1 MGTIPDRIGRKR
13 IKGRVKHWRCAG
25 NHSRVVTLGSV
36 VIYVADAGIFVVEV
50 FIFIYYYIYIYIY
63 MYIPHFFARVPIRLE
78 STIGISQLPSRE
90 PKL

>member
-1 MGTIPDRIGRKR
+1 MCRESL
-13 IKGRVKHWRCAG
+13 
-25 NHSRVVTLGSV
+25 SRGEVTLGIA

-50 FIFIYYYIYIYIY
+50 LIVHVIIYIEIY
-63 MYIPHFFARVPIRLE
+63 MYIPHFLARVPIRLE